1 MHSLSTDLK
10 KTEVL
15 PLFLL
20 SFFFFFWNSLSFN
33 PVRFGPSQ
41 RRGTI
46 VSLIDRGLET
56 VVIHV
61 RRILFLFISILMGK
75 KVNKEMGIMR
85 ALIAFSQIL
94 QLTQKIN

>member
-1 MHSLSTDLK
+1 M
-10 KTEVL
+10 
-15 PLFLL
+15 
-20 SFFFFFWNSLSFN
+20 
-33 PVRFGPSQ
+33 
-41 RRGTI
+41 
-46 VSLIDRGLET
+46 SLIDRGLET

-94 QLTQKIN
+94 QLIQKIN